1 MHTCT
6 SCVLAAAKIRT
17 SIAVWCLA
25 GTRPDV
31 LRRVS
36 DVWAHPLKH
45 CWQLLF
51 LYPFEFH
58 RPMVLVTAAV
68 DTGQTSPEA
77 NKKKTR
83 LETSNVKDAGLRRLV
98 EYFVVV
104 SSVPNA
110 KCEGA
115 ADIQESVSF
124 EGSRDGLAI
133 DDDEDIYIDDFD
145 FQPKITARFPL
156 QDHQENPL
164 HESVTFFCYPSGSI
178 QLRMEKSM
186 PKVGY
191 FARRTSLA
199 DLSPLQRPTSH
210 ESAFSARI
218 GITPRRVYA
227 TVGS

>member
-1 MHTCT
+1 
-6 SCVLAAAKIRT
+6 
-17 SIAVWCLA
+17 
-25 GTRPDV
+25 
-31 LRRVS
+31 
-36 DVWAHPLKH
+36 
-45 CWQLLF
+45 
-51 LYPFEFH
+51 
-58 RPMVLVTAAV
+58 MVLVTAAV
-68 DTGQTSPEA
+68 DTGQTSPEL
-77 NKKKTR
+77 KKKTR

-110 KCEGA
+110 SSEGA

-145 FQPKITARFPL
+145 FQPKITARFPP

-186 PKVGY
+186 PKVGHL
-191 FARRTSLA
+191 TVHSSLA
-199 DLSPLQRPTSH
+199 ELALLQRPQSPSNRLFRTT
-210 ESAFSARI
+210 
-218 GITPRRVYA
+218 GIIPRRIYP